1 MAEGGSKFT
10 GIDAEEDLL
19 YCSVCMENFEDPRAL
34 PCLHTFCYKCL
45 EQLNSSGDC
54 SKRGILKCPLC
65 IEEHFIPDKG
75 VNGFRKDFRIK
86 SLIDQH
92 RGDDGE
98 VLPRSKSQEYTSSIN
113 SDKCTCLIHPQK
125 LLLYHCESSS
135 CQLDICEK
143 CWSCNHSAHNV
154 KLLSKKV
161 NDAKGLVEE
170 QMMKSMDQI
179 NADINILINGKE
191 TMVDQYTNV
200 RREIQKRYVD
210 MQEKLNNAFQEK
222 CEELDEAKGLQ
233 EKNMTDELQN
243 LCTLQD
249 TFIQLRDSLEK
260 ESLPCTKKAFEKYE
274 DMLEK
279 MRKLSEDLSQWRLN
293 YTRPQVLAPT
303 ELNFESVVKNNLEI
317 TFTDDNLGD
326 KLVQAEAA
334 KDNLVDEKGTKGK
347 TEGKTEDT
355 KPVEVYKLPARKSTP
370 SKSWALQQGV
380 NVLSGVQKGLRL
392 FQGVPKGLIKGI
404 QKGFQVGNESSPV
417 KPLPVAKKVSEIV
430 GLKWKGFLVKRATN
444 IQSMA
449 FSKNGVLFVA
459 GKNQLFGYNS
469 LISPPEKLYERQ
481 LPEDEYIDSITVSTS
496 VLNGEDFLVTVN
508 AKKKTATFYPLQD
521 RDCPGDTSIMIIPM
535 HKRANRI
542 IASSGHFMCYPFHKG
557 KEVYAA
563 VSIVEDQTVSCL
575 KELHIPFKS
584 GRVRSLCM
592 NISEHGKPVIICANA
607 YIPGQSEK
615 SEVAVVALS
624 SDGLLW
630 QVTFTDLDPNAEN
643 FDLRSIVC
651 EKHNVFVLNN
661 RTNKVYNV
669 SQSGKCVRNL
679 CVIETPPMFNFYAPS
694 NMCIDKKRKFLYI
707 AHHKDV
713 VSRFIC
719 I

>member
-1 MAEGGSKFT
+1 MAEGGREFAR
-10 GIDAEEDLL
+10 IDTDEDLL
-19 YCSVCMENFEDPRAL
+19 YCPVCMEKFEDPRAL

-45 EQLNSSGDC
+45 EQLNSSGC
-54 SKRGILKCPLC
+54 SKRGVLKCPLC
-65 IEEHFIPDKG
+65 AEEHFIPDKG

-86 SLIDQH
+86 NLIGQH
-92 RGDDGE
+92 RGDDAE
-98 VLPRSKSQEYTSSIN
+98 VLPRSISQEYASNIN
-113 SDKCTCLIHPQK
+113 SDKCTCSTHPQE

-143 CWSCNHSAHNV
+143 CWSSDHNTHNV

-170 QMMKSMDQI
+170 QMMKSIDQVNAHI
-179 NADINILINGKE
+179 NLLINGKE
-191 TMVDQYTNV
+191 TMVDQYTDV
-200 RREIQKRYVD
+200 RREIQKRFVD
-210 MQEKLNNAFQEK
+210 VQEKLNNAFQEK
-222 CEELDEAKGLQ
+222 CEELDEAKKLQ

-260 ESLPCTKKAFEKYE
+260 ESVPCTKKAFEKYE

-293 YTRPQVLAPT
+293 YTKPQVLAPT
-303 ELNFESVVKNNLEI
+303 ELNFESVVKKNLEI
-317 TFTDDNLGD
+317 SFTDDNLGD
-326 KLVQAEAA
+326 KLVQSEAV
-334 KDNLVDEKGTKGK
+334 KDSSIDEKGKM
-347 TEGKTEDT
+347 EEKTEDS
-355 KPVEVYKLPARKSTP
+355 KPVEMYKLPARKSTP

-380 NVLSGVQKGLRL
+380 NVLLGVQKGFRL

-404 QKGFQVGNESSPV
+404 QKGFHAGSESSPV
-417 KPLPVAKKVSEIV
+417 KPSPCTAVAHEISEII

-449 FSKNGVLFVA
+449 FSRNGVLFVA

-481 LPEDEYIDSITVSTS
+481 LPEDEYVNTTAVSTS
-496 VLNGEDFLVTVN
+496 ALNEEDFLVTVN
-508 AKKKTATFYPLQD
+508 AKRKTATFYPLQD
-521 RDCPGDTSIMIIPM
+521 RDCPGDAPIMSIPM

-542 IASSGHFMCYPFHKG
+542 IASSGHFICYPFHKG

-563 VSIVEDQTVSCL
+563 VSIVKDQTFSCL

-592 NISEHGKPVIICANA
+592 DICEHGNPVIICANA

-615 SEVAVVALS
+615 SEVAVLAIT
-624 SDGLLW
+624 SDRLLW
-630 QVTFTDLDPNAEN
+630 QVTFNDLDPNAEN

-651 EKHNVFVLNN
+651 EKDNVFVLNN
-661 RTNKVYNV
+661 KTNKVYNV

-679 CVIETPPMFNFYAPS
+679 CLMETPPMFNFYAPS
-694 NMCIDKKRKFLYI
+694 NICIDKKRKFLYI

-713 VSRFIC
+713 VSRFSYV
-719 I
+719 